1 MIDIP
6 FRDPVIANSTAGTK
20 SIGKGIDKE
29 HHPICLDSIFSAR
42 NVEYVALLLVV
53 MVSASY
59 AYATWANTTLYIDEQ
74 VYARAGYS
82 LAQGHLASASSLL
95 RIYREFGFVAN
106 NIHTPFGYVDSVEPW
121 LDHPPLVPLLL
132 VPLLAIDAS
141 PRLLPIIF
149 SSVSPLLIF
158 FLFRNRRVL
167 AWSST
172 LVWTGLFVTHPI
184 LSMLFVDSGVAFF
197 NLLTVTLLSQ
207 YTRTHTKQWL
217 YFAAVAAGASALS
230 KEIFGFTSIL
240 YLLVYLVYVRL
251 GPRRELLTRN
261 LKPFLLAV
269 GIALTWWIFA
279 MTVAAQLFIQIF
291 QFNVLRSTFSSHTF
305 SDIFRIFLA
314 SFSYSKRS
322 MSYTGIDS
330 VLVISWVALIYSLS
344 KPGVRTVQVSSLCY
358 LSIVFALRYVWFF
371 TVIPLFPFFA
381 IGIGTIVTDL
391 ISTLRSPTWTSHFR
405 LRKQLREMSRVVN
418 LVFFAGERWRT
429 RCKSAQ
435 PATQF
440 RVCLGRN

>member
-29 HHPICLDSIFSAR
+29 HHPIWLDSIFSAR

-251 GPRRELLTRN
+251 GPRRELL
-261 LKPFLLAV
+261 
-269 GIALTWWIFA
+269 
-279 MTVAAQLFIQIF
+279 
-291 QFNVLRSTFSSHTF
+291 
-305 SDIFRIFLA
+305 
-314 SFSYSKRS
+314 
-322 MSYTGIDS
+322 
-330 VLVISWVALIYSLS
+330 
-344 KPGVRTVQVSSLCY
+344 
-358 LSIVFALRYVWFF
+358 
-371 TVIPLFPFFA
+371 
-381 IGIGTIVTDL
+381 
-391 ISTLRSPTWTSHFR
+391 
-405 LRKQLREMSRVVN
+405 
-418 LVFFAGERWRT
+418 
-429 RCKSAQ
+429 
-435 PATQF
+435 
-440 RVCLGRN
+440 